1 MPDWNWMRPS
11 GLMMKSPSKPI
22 EPPAYG
28 LTATPMPR
36 RFGAAGALRG

>member
-11 GLMMKSPSKPI
+11 GLMMNRPSKPI

-36 RFGAAGALRG
+36 ALVPCFLPL